1 MNIELTPHLPQTHT
15 KKILKKAANDKDAA
29 CLVVLVDDKKNILAA
44 KHLADYQTR
53 IEQLIEVSHFTGK
66 ACETVAD
73 YALAGDKKTAKEN
86 PVQLLLVG
94 VGCQNKLN
102 QTVLQ
107 KIAQTIYKSTQ
118 KRVTSITVALGD
130 ALEADEFGQFAL
142 NLLAASYRFEKYKS
156 EQSTPVLTDIYLLA
170 DHALQANLDFA
181 ESVFAGQSLTRDVAN
196 EPGNICFPAFM
207 AEQAQALAK
216 NYPDLLKVTV
226 LGEAEMAA
234 LGMGCFLSVSQGSTK
249 EGQLVIMEYQGKS
262 KFSADTSAPFAKTDT
277 KSNTKATTN
286 AAKVTSGLKAITD
299 KLPLKGAGKK
309 ADTANNTDTN
319 TVNADAP
326 IVLVGKGVTFDSGG
340 ISIKPGAAMDEMKFD
355 MGGAASVLGTIK
367 ALCESRLP
375 INVVGAL
382 ACAEN
387 MPSGDA
393 TRPGDIVKAMNGKS
407 VEILNTDAEGRLVL
421 CDTLCY
427 VQRYNPAAIID
438 VATLT
443 GACVVALGHVRS
455 AVFSNDEDVLFA
467 LENAS
472 AQSGDLIWHMP
483 LDDAYQP
490 QIDSPIADIQN
501 IGGKAAGAVTA
512 ACFLARFIED
522 GQAWAHLDIA
532 GTAWNSGADKAATGR
547 PVPLFMQYLKN
558 SANMG

>member
-1 MNIELTPHLPQTHT
+1 MNIKLTQQLPKTHT
-15 KKILKKAANDKDAA
+15 QKILKKEAKDKDSA
-29 CLVVLVDDKKNILAA
+29 CLVVLVDDKKNILAQSA
-44 KHLADYQTR
+44 LTDYQER
-53 IEQLIEVSHFTGK
+53 IEQLIDVSHFTGK

-73 YALAGDKKTAKEN
+73 YALATDKKTAKQN
-86 PVQLLLVG
+86 PIQLLLVG
-94 VGCQNKLN
+94 VGTIAKLN
-102 QTVLQ
+102 NATLQ
-107 KIAQTIYKSTQ
+107 KIAKTIYGATN
-118 KRVTSITVALGD
+118 KRVSSITVALED
-130 ALEADEFGQFAL
+130 SLEENEFGQFTL
-142 NLLAASYRFEKYKS
+142 NLLAATYRFNKYKS
-156 EQSTPVLTDIYLLA
+156 EKTTPVLTDIYLLA
-170 DHALQANLDFA
+170 DDSLQPALDFA
-181 ESVFAGQSLTRDVAN
+181 QSVFAGQSLTRDVAN
-196 EPGNICFPAFM
+196 EPGNICFPAYM
-207 AEQAQALAK
+207 AEQAQELAK
-216 NYPDLLKVTV
+216 AHSDVLKVTV
-226 LGEAEMAA
+226 LGEKELAA
-234 LGMGCFLSVSQGSTK
+234 LGMNCFLSVSQGSVK

-262 KFSADTSAPFAKTDT
+262 PFSAKRLS
-277 KSNTKATTN
+277 
-286 AAKVTSGLKAITD
+286 AAKVANSAAKMTDGLKAIAD

-309 ADTANNTDTN
+309 AKAVDQASQ
-319 TVNADAP
+319 TVNNDAP

-355 MGGAASVLGTIK
+355 MGGAASVLGTLK

-387 MPSGDA
+387 MPSGEA
-393 TRPGDIVKAMNGKS
+393 TRPGDIIKAMNGKS

-427 VQRYNPAAIID
+427 VQQYYQPQAIID

-472 AQSGDLIWHMP
+472 NQSGDLIWHMP
-483 LDDAYQP
+483 LDDEYQSL
-490 QIDSPIADIQN
+490 IDSPIADIQN
-501 IGGKAAGAVTA
+501 IGGKGAGAVTA
-512 ACFLARFIED
+512 ACFLSRFIEE

-532 GTAWNSGADKAATGR
+532 GTAWISGSDKAATGR

-558 SANMG
+558 ASVA

>member
-1 MNIELTPHLPQTHT
+1 MNIKLTTQLPKTHT
-15 KKILKKAANDKDAA
+15 QKILKKEAKDKDFA
-29 CLVVLVDDKKNILAA
+29 CLVVLVDDQKNILAESA
-44 KHLADYQTR
+44 LTEYSAR

-73 YALAGDKKTAKEN
+73 YALAGDKKTTKQN
-86 PVQLLLVG
+86 PIQLLLVG
-94 VGCQNKLN
+94 VGDINKLSHSR
-102 QTVLQ
+102 LQ
-107 KIAQTIYKSTQ
+107 KIASTIYKATQ

-130 ALEADEFGQFAL
+130 ALEENEFSQFAL
-142 NLLAASYRFEKYKS
+142 NLLAATYRFDKYKS
-156 EQSTPVLTDIYLLA
+156 EQQTPVLTDIYLLA
-170 DHALQANLDFA
+170 DASLQAALDFA

-196 EPGNICFPAFM
+196 EPGNICFPAYM
-207 AEQAQALAK
+207 AEQAQILAK
-216 NYPDLLKVTV
+216 AYPDLLKVTV
-226 LGEAEMAA
+226 IDEKQMAD
-234 LGMGCFLSVSQGSTK
+234 LGMECFLAVARGSSK
-249 EGQLVIMEYQGKS
+249 EGKLVLMEYQGKS
-262 KFSADTSAPFAKTDT
+262 AFSSKKLDGS
-277 KSNTKATTN
+277 
-286 AAKVTSGLKAITD
+286 AKVSGLKAIAN
-299 KLPLKGAGKK
+299 KLPLKAMGMGA
-309 ADTANNTDTN
+309 AQASDETAQTDALASN
-319 TVNADAP
+319 DDAP

-355 MGGAASVLGTIK
+355 MGGSAAVLGTIK
-367 ALCESRLP
+367 ALCEARLP

-421 CDTLCY
+421 ADTLCY
-427 VQRYNPAAIID
+427 VQRYNPKAIID

-472 AQSGDLIWHMP
+472 NQSGDLVWHMP
-483 LDDAYQP
+483 MDDEYQS
-490 QIDSPIADIQN
+490 QLDSPIADMQN
-501 IGGKAAGAVTA
+501 IGGKGAGAVTA
-512 ACFLARFIED
+512 ACFLSRFVED

-532 GTAWNSGADKAATGR
+532 GTAWHSGSEKAATGR

-558 SANMG
+558 SVN

>member
-1 MNIELTPHLPQTHT
+1 MNIKLTQTLPKTHT
-15 KKILKKAANDKDAA
+15 QKILKKEAKSKDAA
-29 CLVVLVDDKKNILAA
+29 CLVVLIDDKKNILAEA
-44 KHLADYQTR
+44 QLSDYQSR
-53 IEQLIEVSHFTGK
+53 IAQLMEVSHFNGK

-94 VGCQNKLN
+94 VGNLDKLGHS
-102 QTVLQ
+102 VLQ
-107 KIAQTIYKSTQ
+107 KIANTIYQSTQ
-118 KRVTSITVALGD
+118 KRVDSITVALGD
-130 ALEADEFGQFAL
+130 ALEENHFSQFAL
-142 NLLAASYRFEKYKS
+142 NLLAASYRFDKYKS

-170 DHALQANLDFA
+170 DESLEAALTFA
-181 ESVFAGQSLTRDVAN
+181 EAVFAGQSLTRDVAN
-196 EPGNICFPAFM
+196 EPGNICFPAYM
-207 AEQAQALAK
+207 AEQAEALAK
-216 NYPDLLKVTV
+216 AYPDLLKVTV
-226 LGEAEMAA
+226 LGEDEMSA
-234 LGMGCFLSVSQGSTK
+234 LGMNCFLAVAQGSAK
-249 EGQLVIMEYQGKS
+249 EGKLVLLEYRGKS
-262 KFSADTSAPFAKTDT
+262 NFSAKVGASKIAN
-277 KSNTKATTN
+277 SG
-286 AAKVTSGLKAITD
+286 AKVTGGLKALAD
-299 KLPLKGAGKK
+299 KLPTKAASKK
-309 ADTANNTDTN
+309 SDKNSDVK
-319 TVNADAP
+319 TVNDDAP

-355 MGGAASVLGTIK
+355 MGGSASVLGTIK
-367 ALCESRLP
+367 ALCEARLP

-421 CDTLCY
+421 ADTLCY
-427 VQRYNPAAIID
+427 VQRYNPKAIID

-455 AVFSNDEDVLFA
+455 AVFSNDEDVLFE

-472 AQSGDLIWHMP
+472 HLSGDLIWHMP
-483 LDDAYQP
+483 LDDEYQA
-490 QIDSPIADIQN
+490 QLDSPIADMQN
-501 IGGKAAGAVTA
+501 IGGKGGGAITA
-512 ACFLARFIED
+512 ACFLSRFVEE

-532 GTAWNSGADKAATGR
+532 GTAWNSGKDKAATGR

-558 SANMG
+558 SANNA

>member
-1 MNIELTPHLPQTHT
+1 MNIKLTQHLPKTHT
-15 KKILKKAANDKDAA
+15 KKILKNEAKDKDAA
-29 CLVVLVDDKKNILAA
+29 CLVVLVDNKKNILAESA
-44 KHLADYQTR
+44 LTDYQER

-94 VGCQNKLN
+94 VGCCDKLN
-102 QTVLQ
+102 NTILQ
-107 KIAQTIYKSTQ
+107 KIANTIYQSTQ
-118 KRVTSITVALGD
+118 KRVASITVALGD
-130 ALEADEFGQFAL
+130 ALEEDEFSQFAL
-142 NLLAASYRFEKYKS
+142 NLLAASYRFDKYKS
-156 EQSTPVLTDIYLLA
+156 EQTTPVLTAIYLLA
-170 DHALQANLDFA
+170 DKALQPALDFA
-181 ESVFAGQSLTRDVAN
+181 ESIFTGQSLTRDVAN

-216 NYPDLLKVTV
+216 TYPDLLKVTV
-226 LGEAEMAA
+226 LGEDEMSA
-234 LGMGCFLSVSQGSTK
+234 LGMGCFLAVSQGSTK

-262 KFSADTSAPFAKTDT
+262 KFSA
-277 KSNTKATTN
+277 KAANSGAETN
-286 AAKVTSGLKAITD
+286 SGLKALTD
-299 KLPLKGAGKK
+299 KLPLTGTSKKSSKK
-309 ADTANNTDTN
+309 AEK
-319 TVNADAP
+319 VNADAP
-326 IVLVGKGVTFDSGG
+326 IVLVGKGITFDSGG

-367 ALCESRLP
+367 ALCEARLP

-421 CDTLCY
+421 ADTLCY
-427 VQRYNPAAIID
+427 VQRYQPSAIID

-472 AQSGDLIWHMP
+472 DQSGDLIWHMP
-483 LDDAYQP
+483 MDDAYQP
-490 QIDSPIADIQN
+490 LLDSPIADMQN
-501 IGGKAAGAVTA
+501 IGGKGAGAVTA
-512 ACFLARFIED
+512 ACFLSRFIED

-532 GTAWNSGADKAATGR
+532 GTAWSSGKDKSATGR

-558 SANMG
+558 SIDMA

>member
-1 MNIELTPHLPQTHT
+1 MNIKLTQTLPKTHT
-15 KKILKKAANDKDAA
+15 QKILKKEAKSKDAA
-29 CLVVLVDDKKNILAA
+29 CLVVLIDDKKNILAEA
-44 KHLADYQTR
+44 TLSDYLSR
-53 IEQLIEVSHFTGK
+53 IEQLMEVSHFNGK

-94 VGCQNKLN
+94 VGNLDKLGHS
-102 QTVLQ
+102 VLQ
-107 KIAQTIYKSTQ
+107 KIANTIYQSTQ
-118 KRVTSITVALGD
+118 KRVDSITVALGD
-130 ALEADEFGQFAL
+130 ALEENHFSQFAL
-142 NLLAASYRFEKYKS
+142 NLLAASYRFDKYKS

-170 DHALQANLDFA
+170 DQSLQAALDFA
-181 ESVFAGQSLTRDVAN
+181 QAVFAGQSLTRDVAN
-196 EPGNICFPAFM
+196 EPGNICFPAYM
-207 AEQAQALAK
+207 AEQAEALAK
-216 NYPDLLKVTV
+216 AYPDLLKVTV
-226 LGEAEMAA
+226 LGEDEMSA
-234 LGMGCFLSVSQGSTK
+234 LGMNCFLAVAQGSAK
-249 EGQLVIMEYQGKS
+249 EGKLVLLEYRGKS
-262 KFSADTSAPFAKTDT
+262 NFSA
-277 KSNTKATTN
+277 KAGASKIAN
-286 AAKVTSGLKAITD
+286 SGAKVTGGLKALAD
-299 KLPLKGAGKK
+299 KLPTKAASKK
-309 ADTANNTDTN
+309 SDKNSAAK
-319 TVNADAP
+319 TVNDDAP

-355 MGGAASVLGTIK
+355 MGGSASVLGTIK
-367 ALCESRLP
+367 ALCEARLP

-421 CDTLCY
+421 ADTLCY
-427 VQRYNPAAIID
+427 VQRYNPKAIID

-455 AVFSNDEDVLFA
+455 AVFSNDEDVLFE

-472 AQSGDLIWHMP
+472 HLSGDLIWHMP
-483 LDDAYQP
+483 LDDEYQA
-490 QIDSPIADIQN
+490 QLDSPIADMQN
-501 IGGKAAGAVTA
+501 IGGKGGGAITA
-512 ACFLARFIED
+512 ACFLSRFIEE

-532 GTAWNSGADKAATGR
+532 GTAWNSGKDKAATGR

-558 SANMG
+558 SANMA